1 MARPRAPSQDHPG
14 VVFDWTDGEGTT
26 VGVEIIDAHHRH
38 IARRVRQLATAV
50 SDGRAEETRAALR
63 FLHTYLAAHHED
75 EERWMSE
82 GGYPG
87 TREHIRSHAEILAR
101 IGSVRDAQPAATVQA
116 LAQTAEWV
124 SHALEAHM
132 RAEDIK
138 LARFF
143 TARENLRRLA
153 ESGLGYG
160 AALTPLP
167 GALAAVP
174 VNAPA
179 PAPGAPGS
187 DSGSFTGSRRMS
199 SEEAPH
205 PVARSAPRTRK

>member
-1 MARPRAPSQDHPG
+1 M
-14 VVFDWTDGEGTT
+14 VFDWTEADGTT

-101 IGSVRDAQPAATVQA
+101 IGSVRDAQPAATAKA
-116 LAQTAEWV
+116 LAEIAGWV
-124 SHALEAHM
+124 SRALEAHM
-132 RAEDIK
+132 HAEDIK

-153 ESGLGYG
+153 ESGLGAG
-160 AALTPLP
+160 AAALTPLP
-167 GALAAVP
+167 GAFSAVKD
-174 VNAPA
+174 A
-179 PAPGAPGS
+179 GADDRPEREG
-187 DSGSFTGSRRMS
+187 DGARGPRDRARGSR
-199 SEEAPH
+199 
-205 PVARSAPRTRK
+205 